1 MYAGK
6 MPILA
11 LRGLAV
17 FPDQTVHF
25 DVGRRK
31 SVLALEEAMRKDQNM
46 LLIPQKD
53 MTVDDPNLGDLY
65 PIGTVA
71 KVKQILRGQGETIR
85 VLVTGIC
92 RARIKE
98 LQQNEPYLSGMVYSV
113 PETRVTES
121 LRTRALRREANAIY
135 ASYVDM
141 SEQPAQAIQ
150 LRMMS
155 SDSCGFLAD
164 SIAQNAGFD
173 FKDKITLLAQLNP
186 VKRLETAVRLLDQEL
201 QMLQLEND
209 IHEKTRTN
217 MDRQQRDYYL
227 REQLKAI
234 HDELG
239 DDEASEFAA
248 YEKKIRAIGLDET
261 YESKLLRDVEKL
273 RKQPF
278 GSSEAAVLRNY
289 LDTLLNFLGMFVPK
303 SVWMLTLRERFWKK
317 TILALKR
324 SKSVFWKPLQYAR
337 WHPVCHL
344 RFFAWLAL
352 LVSVRPPLHIPLQEA

>member
-1 MYAGK
+1 MSENIISGVL
-6 MPILA
+6 PVLA

-31 SVLALEEAMRKDQNM
+31 SVLALEEAMRKDQNL

-53 MTVDDPNLGDLY
+53 MAVDDPALSDLY

-71 KVKQILRGQGETIR
+71 KIKQILRGQGETIR
-85 VLVTGIC
+85 VLVSGIC
-92 RARIKE
+92 RARIRQ
-98 LQQNEPYLSGMVYSV
+98 LDQTEPFLSGTVVSV
-113 PETRVTES
+113 PETTVTDS
-121 LRTRALRREANAIY
+121 LRSRALRREANAVY
-135 ASYVDM
+135 ANYIDM

-150 LRMMS
+150 LRMLGS
-155 SDSCGFLAD
+155 ESCGFLAD

-173 FKDKITLLAQLNP
+173 FRDKITLLTQLNP
-186 VKRLETAVRLLDQEL
+186 VRRLETAVKLLHQEL
-201 QMLQLEND
+201 QMLQLEDD

-248 YEKKIRAIGLDET
+248 YEQKIRKLGLEET
-261 YESKLLRDVEKL
+261 YEAKLLRDVEKL

-289 LDTLLNFLGMFVPK
+289 LDTLLELPWNVRTK
-303 SVWMLTLRERFWKK
+303 ERVDVDAARK
-317 TILALKR
+317 ILEKDHYGLEKI
-324 SKSVFWKPLQYAR
+324 K
-337 WHPVCHL
+337 
-344 RFFAWLAL
+344 
-352 LVSVRPPLHIPLQEA
+352 